1 MIRARRATAVLLTA
15 VLGAATA
22 SCGEDDSSGE
32 APADPPASSSSAAGD
47 ADDPYQPTDEDRAE
61 IRDLLDARAQAL
73 EGGDRQAFLATVD
86 PADDDLVDQQTTL
99 FENLQKL
106 PVTSVSYAV
115 DDAAGYPTAKV
126 SGDDPLFRP
135 EVLEQVRL
143 DVDRRPVTNTLENTF
158 VQRDGAW
165 LLGAESVPGK
175 YRDDHE
181 PQSRPWAGTVGI
193 QVARSGRLV
202 VVTDLDGP
210 VPARSLADD
219 IADDIRLD
227 AEALGMRA
235 SYDVLVDAT
244 TVGEAHEMNSVDD
257 AEAAA
262 VTFGVT
268 NFAPD
273 AQTEFAGMRI
283 KVNPEQAKAIAG
295 DEHVMRHELT
305 HFLTLERLA
314 GAPTWVKEG
323 LAEWTSTAPATLDD
337 LVLDSDVYRHVMDVR
352 HRLPTGG
359 RWGLDP
365 QSDYLVGRAAV
376 THIVS
381 EYGVAKV
388 FEMSRAY
395 GEIPGDDPDE
405 KTDEV
410 LQQVLGIGEAEL
422 VRQVWADLASM
433 PRD

>member
-1 MIRARRATAVLLTA
+1 MLAVAVL
-15 VLGAATA
+15 VGACSSGTDSSRAPEAEPGSTTA
-22 SCGEDDSSGE
+22 SEE
-32 APADPPASSSSAAGD
+32 ADG
-47 ADDPYQPTDEDRAE
+47 PYQPTDDDRSE
-61 IRDLLDARAQAL
+61 IRELLDARAQAL
-73 EGGDRQAFLATVD
+73 VRGDRKAFLATVD

-106 PVTSVSYAV
+106 PVTSVTYGV
-115 DDAAGYPTAKV
+115 DDASGYPTAKI

-202 VVTDLDGP
+202 VVTDLGGP
-210 VPARSLADD
+210 VSARSLADD
-219 IADDIRLD
+219 IAADIRFD
-227 AEALGMRA
+227 AGALSMPA

-244 TVGEAHEMNSVDD
+244 TVGDAHEMNSVDD

-268 NFAPD
+268 NFTPD
-273 AQTEFAGMRI
+273 RQSVFAGMRI
-283 KVNPEQAKAIAG
+283 KVNPDQADEIAG
-295 DEHVMRHELT
+295 DEQVMRHELT

-337 LVLDSDVYRHVMDVR
+337 LVLDADAYRHVMDVR

-365 QSDYLVGRAAV
+365 QADYVIGRAAV

-388 FEMSRAY
+388 FEMSKAYRA
-395 GEIPGDDPDE
+395 IPGDDADE
-405 KTDEV
+405 KTDKV
-410 LQQVLGIGEAEL
+410 LQRVLGIGEDEL

-433 PRD
+433 PRE